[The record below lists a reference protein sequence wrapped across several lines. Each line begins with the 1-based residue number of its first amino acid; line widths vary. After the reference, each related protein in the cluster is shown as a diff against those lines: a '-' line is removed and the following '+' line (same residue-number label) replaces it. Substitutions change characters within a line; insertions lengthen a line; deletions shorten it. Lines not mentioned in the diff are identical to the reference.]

1 MTGITASR
9 LALGAALESAAL
21 RVAYDP
27 GRINP
32 PAVLVA
38 ATDPW
43 LTPTHLVTAST
54 SLRWRVIAVAGR
66 ADQEVTVEALED
78 LVAAIVI
85 ALGNLPDGWGAPA
98 FDGPGTVDLAG
109 AQYLAA
115 VGRLDHVTEV

>member
-1 MTGITASR
+1 MSGITTSR
-9 LALGAALESAAL
+9 LALGAALDAAGL

-27 GRINP
+27 GRVNP
-32 PAVLVA
+32 PGVLVA

-43 LTPTHLVTAST
+43 LTPTHLVTASAA
-54 SLRWRVIAVAGR
+54 LRWRVIAVAGR
-66 ADQEVTVEALED
+66 ADQEVTLEALED
-78 LVAAIVI
+78 LVAAIVL
-85 ALGNLPDGWGAPA
+85 ALANLPDGWGMAS